1 MSDVLPHHSCADVRT
16 EHGDSFVPTC
26 LALNRRLHDSVSYVT
41 CVARTVAEYDTIEA
55 LRTLPSK
62 V

>member
-1 MSDVLPHHSCADVRT
+1 MMFLHSCADVRT

-26 LALNRRLHDSVSYVT
+26 LALNHLRVHASGVA
-41 CVARTVAEYDTIEA
+41 CMARTLAEYDTIEA

-62 V
+62 AYD